1 MAEANENN
9 EAQDNSD
16 FSLLQIVG
24 NMLVYSEGG
33 SRGAINSYNNKI
45 RQINAAAE
53 GANNEYS
60 HLGRTGLIRLYDKTV
75 KDIDYQNMRRETNHD
90 SRIDPLPLSS
100 KLSGKDPD
108 AKKITD
114 SAPRTGNPVQLGR
127 YDANK
132 VKRDTE
138 RIADE
143 ETKDSIRRYGDRA
156 QQSIA
161 ESAYSRYGD
170 MDPYWNYNH
179 ARNNIRGNIN
189 GMNYYQT
196 LNRSRLADSLNNRF
210 HAMPTDIGS
219 RAVTGEG
226 ISGSG
231 TGVEGATPKQWQPI
245 TTQEMRQMRANE
257 RLDESAR
264 MGDQSLANK
273 VRGYGYELQFN
284 ADRNKQQLA
293 QQLGIADI
301 EVNKALR
308 NAMISVDVNL
318 NEQTRMGQIAQRFAQ
333 ELALE
338 VKDRG
343 LRNVLQMYI
352 DDPAFTGLVAQA
364 YLGIYSVPDMMQIL
378 TSSVVKNMWQGSN
391 PYADPE
397 GAMNDV
403 VHAQRMFQSMLEY
416 LIQGGAR

>member
-1 MAEANENN
+1 MADTNENDDA
-9 EAQDNSD
+9 E
-16 FSLLQIVG
+16 FSLFDRAR
-24 NMLVYSEGG
+24 NLVYGEES
-33 SRGAINSYNNKI
+33 SRKAINYYNSQI

-53 GANNEYS
+53 GAEGS
-60 HLGRTGLIRLYDKTV
+60 GRFKGKSPTELKNDYARITGDIEKENRRRLDHGDNT
-75 KDIDYQNMRRETNHD
+75 
-90 SRIDPLPLSS
+90 IDPLPLSDRAT
-100 KLSGKDPD
+100 GKDPN
-108 AKKITD
+108 APKITD
-114 SAPRTGNPVQLGR
+114 SAPTTGNPVQLGR

-143 ETKDSIRRYGDRA
+143 NTKDSIRSYGDRA

-196 LNRSRLADSLNNRF
+196 LNRSRLADSLNNKF

-273 VRGYGYELQFN
+273 VRGYGYELQSS

-343 LRNVLQMYI
+343 LRNVLQMYL
-352 DDPAFTGLVAQA
+352 DDPAFTGLVAQT

-378 TSSVVKNMWQGSN
+378 TSSIVTNLQRGSN

-397 GAMNDV
+397 EAMMNV
-403 VHAQRMFQSMLEY
+403 TQAQRVMQGMLEY
-416 LIQGGAR
+416 LIQGGGR